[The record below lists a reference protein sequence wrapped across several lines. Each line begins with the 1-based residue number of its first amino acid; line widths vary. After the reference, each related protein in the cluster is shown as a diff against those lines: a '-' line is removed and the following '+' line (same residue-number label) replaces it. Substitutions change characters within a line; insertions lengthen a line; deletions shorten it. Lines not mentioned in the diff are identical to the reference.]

1 MKNFGTIYRYELKKL
16 LNRKFTW
23 IMVLVLA
30 AFMAYIAR
38 PVSNSG
44 GAQFSLTDRDGNTVS
59 EYISVAEQRKL
70 IDKGEQRINR
80 QVMDEQFFQ
89 NVREASTGNGQY
101 IIQENLDLD
110 SYFYLVDSS
119 YYEPYTM
126 IAHQAG
132 LDPAETSAEDF
143 YRSRQETIER
153 QYGGRTG
160 GEIAYWQDMEAQVEK
175 PFVYRY
181 ISGYQDILADV
192 FGLSN
197 VIPLVAAVCLC
208 GVFSEEKRTRAD
220 ALIFSSKQG
229 RFPQYL
235 AKVLAGVTVILAAM
249 LLVIGADAVTILLT
263 QGWDGFDAALQ
274 LENLNS
280 SLPISIGQATLTML
294 GLLLLYGL
302 LCGGVTMLF
311 SAVTQNTVAA
321 LSAPVLLM
329 ICQAWLRLDVQA
341 AEYLPNQLFN
351 TIPSLRNMN
360 LVNVFGCYL
369 NNLQFGLILYVGLAL
384 TLLALCWLGWRR
396 SATGS
401 P

>member
-1 MKNFGTIYRYELKKL
+1 MKNFGTLYRYELKKL
-16 LNRKFTW
+16 LRRKLAW
-23 IMVLVLA
+23 IMVLVIA
-30 AFMAYIAR
+30 ALMAYTAR
-38 PVSNSG
+38 PVSDSG
-44 GAQFSLTDRDGNTVS
+44 GANFSLTDRAGNTISKYV
-59 EYISVAEQRKL
+59 SVAEQREQVS
-70 IDKGEQRINR
+70 KGKQRISG

-89 NVREASTGNGQY
+89 NVREASNGNGLY
-101 IIQENLDLD
+101 IIKENFDLD
-110 SYFYLVDSS
+110 SYFHLVDSS
-119 YYEPYTM
+119 YYGPYAM
-126 IAHQAG
+126 IAFQTG
-132 LDPAETSAEDF
+132 LDPKEASAEDF
-143 YRSRQETIER
+143 YRNRQETIEL
-153 QYGGRTG
+153 QYGGRTDR
-160 GEIAYWQDMEAQVEK
+160 EAAYWQDMEAQVEK

-208 GVFSEEKRTRAD
+208 SVFSEEKRTRAD
-220 ALIFSSKQG
+220 ALIFSSRQG

-235 AKVLAGVTVILAAM
+235 AKVLAGVTIILAATI
-249 LLVIGADAVTILLT
+249 LVIGADAAAVLLT

-369 NNLQFGLILYVGLAL
+369 NNLQFGFILYGGLAL
-384 TLLALCWLGWRR
+384 TLLALCWLGWWR
-396 SATGS
+396 SAKGI
-401 P
+401 

>member
-1 MKNFGTIYRYELKKL
+1 MNNFGTLYRYELKKL
-16 LNRKFTW
+16 LKRKLTW
-23 IMVLVLA
+23 IIVLVIA
-30 AFMAYIAR
+30 AFMAYTAR
-38 PVSNSG
+38 PTANSG
-44 GAQFSLTDRDGNTVS
+44 GANFSLTDRAGNTMS
-59 EYISVAEQRKL
+59 KYISVAEQREL
-70 IDKGEQRINR
+70 ISEGKQRING

-89 NVREASTGNGQY
+89 NVRETSNGNGLY
-101 IIQENLDLD
+101 IVEELLDLD

-119 YYEPYTM
+119 YHDPYTM
-126 IAHQAG
+126 IAQQAG

-153 QYGGRTG
+153 QYGGRTD
-160 GEIAYWQDMEAQVEK
+160 GEIDYWQDMEVQVKK

-197 VIPLVAAVCLC
+197 VIPLVGAVCLC

-369 NNLQFGLILYVGLAL
+369 NNLQFGFILYGGLAL
-384 TLLALCWLGWRR
+384 TLLALCWLGWRH
-396 SATGS
+396 SALGKI
-401 P
+401 